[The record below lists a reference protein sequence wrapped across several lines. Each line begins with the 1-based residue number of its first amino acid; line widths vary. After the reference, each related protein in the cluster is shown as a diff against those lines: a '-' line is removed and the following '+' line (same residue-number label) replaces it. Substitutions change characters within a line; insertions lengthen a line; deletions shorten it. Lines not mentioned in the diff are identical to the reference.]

1 MCSSHF
7 LRKEGRKEEK
17 REERKKG
24 KRKLERTKLRLVG
37 LVPRAVMDDR
47 TRKTHLTPRQ
57 LGEGV
62 MVAVRLRYSP
72 RASLLITGR
81 T

>member
-1 MCSSHF
+1 
-7 LRKEGRKEEK
+7 
-17 REERKKG
+17 
-24 KRKLERTKLRLVG
+24 
-37 LVPRAVMDDR
+37 MDDR
-47 TRKTHLTPRQ
+47 TQKTHLTPRQ

-72 RASLLITGR
+72 KASLLITGR